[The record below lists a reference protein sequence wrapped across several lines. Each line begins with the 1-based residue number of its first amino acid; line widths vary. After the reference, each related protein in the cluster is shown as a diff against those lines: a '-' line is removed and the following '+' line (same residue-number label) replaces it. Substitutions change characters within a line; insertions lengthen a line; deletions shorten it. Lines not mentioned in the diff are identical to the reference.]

1 MILVYL
7 FSRVNYFFRFSIIA
21 NLVVCSSMLV
31 FLGNR
36 TTKTITSFIL
46 LACWIMCVCVIS
58 RHGHRGQEVSEQ
70 KIPKQQ
76 NLVSSHV
83 STIQSHLGFF
93 AHVIILS
100 ITRFEVRKR
109 FNISHYLTLLRI
121 CRCRRLLC
129 STRVVVVFQ
138 STWRNMTVVPKLL
151 VVLCVVLSAD
161 ALVPF
166 IDGGKSMPKLVSK
179 C

>member
-1 MILVYL
+1 
-7 FSRVNYFFRFSIIA
+7 
-21 NLVVCSSMLV
+21 MLV

-109 FNISHYLTLLRI
+109 FNISHYLSLCCAFVGVVAVALFDKSCCSLSIYLEKHDCRTQIVGCTLCRPFGRRI
-121 CRCRRLLC
+121 G
-129 STRVVVVFQ
+129 
-138 STWRNMTVVPKLL
+138 
-151 VVLCVVLSAD
+151 
-161 ALVPF
+161 ALY
-166 IDGGKSMPKLVSK
+166 
-179 C
+179 